1 MYDVIIAGGG
11 VIGLSAARELALQG
25 RSVLVLD
32 RGSPRDATSW
42 AAAGMLA
49 PQSEASAPSPFFD
62 LCLASARLYRNWA
75 THLHEESG
83 IDPEYAD
90 SGLIFLAS
98 SEEALSRLRGA
109 MEWQKAAGLKS
120 ELLTPRE
127 TLEMEPGLALSI
139 AGAVLMPAESHVTP
153 RKVIESLKGACA
165 AEHVEIRSGVRVLE
179 VTSANGRVTG
189 VKTSSGRIEAEWVVI
204 ASGVHT
210 PEIDGLRPAIPLA
223 PRKGQ
228 ILSLTTIVP
237 AFQRMIRWEHT
248 YLVQRR
254 NGELVVGATNE
265 DAGFDRSLTPAG
277 VGSLLDRAQ
286 CVSSNLG
293 GLPIHDMWTGLR
305 PATPDGLPV
314 IGKAGLDGLIYATG
328 HYRNGIL
335 LAPVTA
341 VCVASLIENRPV
353 PVDLYSF
360 APSRWLEVE
369 TRSEPSNR
377 G

>member
-1 MYDVIIAGGG
+1 MHDVIIVGGG
-11 VIGLSAARELALQG
+11 VIGLAAARELALQG
-25 RSVLVLD
+25 RSILVLD
-32 RGSPRDATSW
+32 RGNPLDAASW

-49 PQSEASAPSPFFD
+49 PQSEADVPGPFFD
-62 LCLASARLYRNWA
+62 FCLASARLHRNWT

-98 SEEALSRLRGA
+98 SEEVLCRLRRA
-109 MEWQKAAGLKS
+109 MEWQKSIGLS
-120 ELLTPRE
+120 AELLTPQE
-127 TLEMEPGLALSI
+127 TLRMEPGVDLAI
-139 AGAVLMPAESHVTP
+139 AGAVLMREESHVTP
-153 RKVIESLKGACA
+153 RKVLESLKGACA
-165 AEHVEIRSGVRVLE
+165 AKGVEIRTGVRVLE
-179 VTSANGRVTG
+179 VTSTSGRVTG
-189 VKTSSGRIEAEWVVI
+189 VRTSTEWIEADSVVI

-210 PEIDGLRPAIPLA
+210 SEIDGLRPAIPLA

-228 ILSLTTIVP
+228 ILSLTTTEP
-237 AFQRMIRWEHT
+237 AFRRMIRWDHA

-277 VGSLLDRAQ
+277 VGGLLDRAQ
-286 CVSSNLG
+286 RISSRLG

-335 LAPVTA
+335 LAPMTA
-341 VCVASLIENRPV
+341 ACVAALIENRPG
-353 PVDLYSF
+353 PVALDPFTPFRRLD
-360 APSRWLEVE
+360 
-369 TRSEPSNR
+369 SNI
-377 G
+377 GSL

>member
-1 MYDVIIAGGG
+1 MYDVIIVGGG
-11 VIGLSAARELALQG
+11 VIGLAAARELALQG
-25 RSVLVLD
+25 RSILVLD
-32 RGSPRDATSW
+32 RGNPRDATSW

-49 PQSEASAPSPFFD
+49 PQSEADAPTPFFE
-62 LCLASARLYRNWA
+62 LCLASARLHRDWT

-98 SEEALSRLRGA
+98 TDDALCRLRRA
-109 MEWQKAAGLKS
+109 MEWQKTRGLAV
-120 ELLTPRE
+120 ELLTPQE
-127 TLEMEPGLALSI
+127 TLRMEPGVDLPI
-139 AGAVLMPAESHVTP
+139 AGAVLMPEESHVTP
-153 RKVIESLKGACA
+153 RNVLESLRGACA
-165 AEHVEIRSGVRVLE
+165 AKEVEMRTGVCVLE
-179 VTSANGRVTG
+179 VTSSGGRVTG
-189 VKTSSGRIEAEWVVI
+189 VRTSTERIEADWVVI

-210 PEIDGLRPAIPLA
+210 SEIDGLRPAIPLA

-228 ILSLTTIVP
+228 ILSLTTTTP
-237 AFQRMIRWEHT
+237 AFQRMIRWDHA

-277 VGSLLDRAQ
+277 IGGLLDRAQ
-286 CVSSNLG
+286 QMSSRLG
-293 GLPIHDMWTGLR
+293 GLPIQDMWTGLR

-314 IGKAGLDGLIYATG
+314 IGKAGLAGLIYATG

-341 VCVASLIENRPV
+341 ACVAALIENLPV
-353 PVDLYSF
+353 PLDATTLDACS
-360 APSRWLEVE
+360 PSRFAV
-369 TRSEPSNR
+369 
-377 G
+377 